1 MENLD
6 PIDGYSY
13 YENVYYVF
21 QVPGSSVSLNSSVWG
36 CGLAKNL
43 LPSLGPRLTCQYL
56 KKKKKSGG
64 SFLFLTVQ
72 SHLPAFIIRW
82 GSKAWE
88 TYLENKIE

>member
-56 KKKKKSGG
+56 KKKKNQVVAFYSLLYRVIYQHSSSGG
-64 SFLFLTVQ
+64 GLRPGRHTWK
-72 SHLPAFIIRW
+72 IR
-82 GSKAWE
+82 
-88 TYLENKIE
+88 